1 MAQIFPPGITPANR
15 NFSPGEFPQTIFES
29 QNGAKTVLRYG
40 SKRINASLS
49 LSFKNITDGQV
60 GLILDHYD
68 DVNSVWDYVKFTSD
82 NGTAGIIDPGSGNY
96 FTKEIEGISG
106 TGETSSGLRWRY
118 AKAPQV
124 SSGTYPGVSNV
135 SCSFVACMD
144 GT

>member
-1 MAQIFPPGITPANR
+1 MAQITFPVDITPTSR
-15 NFSPGEFPQTIFES
+15 NYSPGEYPQSVFEA

-40 SKRINASLS
+40 NKRVNASLS
-49 LSFKNITDGQV
+49 LSFKNITDNQAAQ
-60 GLILDHYD
+60 ILANYENI
-68 DVNSVWDYVKFTSD
+68 NSDWDYLDF
-82 NGTAGIIDPGSGNY
+82 NGTDVLKGIEPTTSTLKTY
-96 FTKEIEGISG
+96 VKES
-106 TGETSSGLRWRY
+106 SSGLRWRY

>member
-1 MAQIFPPGITPANR
+1 MAQITFPLGITPTSR
-15 NFSPGEFPQTIFES
+15 NYSPGEFPQSVFEA

-40 SKRINASLS
+40 NKRVNASLS
-49 LSFKNITDGQV
+49 LSFKNITDNQAAE
-60 GLILDHYD
+60 ILANYENI
-68 DVNSVWDYVKFTSD
+68 NSDWDYLNF
-82 NGTAGIIDPGSGNY
+82 NGTDVLKGIEP
-96 FTKEIEGISG
+96 T
-106 TGETSSGLRWRY
+106 TSTLKTYVRESNSGLRWRY

>member
-1 MAQIFPPGITPANR
+1 MVQITFPVDITPTSR
-15 NFSPGEFPQTIFES
+15 NYSPGEFPQTVFEA

-40 SKRINASLS
+40 NKRVNASLS
-49 LSFKNITDGQV
+49 LSFKNINDDQAAQ
-60 GLILDHYD
+60 ILANYENI
-68 DVNSVWDYVKFTSD
+68 NSDWDYLDF
-82 NGTAGIIDPGSGNY
+82 NGTDVLKGIEPTTSTLKTY
-96 FTKEIEGISG
+96 VKES
-106 TGETSSGLRWRY
+106 SSGLRWRY

>member
-1 MAQIFPPGITPANR
+1 MAQITFPVDITPTSR
-15 NFSPGEFPQTIFES
+15 NYSHGEFPQSVFEA

-40 SKRINASLS
+40 NKRVNASLS
-49 LSFKNITDGQV
+49 LSFKNITDNQAAE
-60 GLILDHYD
+60 ILANYENI
-68 DVNSVWDYVKFTSD
+68 NSDWDYLDF
-82 NGTAGIIDPGSGNY
+82 NGTDVLKGITP
-96 FTKEIEGISG
+96 T
-106 TGETSSGLRWRY
+106 TSTLKTYVRESNSGLRWRY

>member
-1 MAQIFPPGITPANR
+1 MAQISFPVGITPTSR
-15 NFSPGEFPQTIFES
+15 NYSPGEFPQTVFEA

-40 SKRINASLS
+40 NKRVNASLS
-49 LSFKNITDGQV
+49 LSFKNITDNQAAE
-60 GLILDHYD
+60 ILANYENI
-68 DVNSVWDYVKFTSD
+68 NSDWDYLDF
-82 NGTAGIIDPGSGNY
+82 NGTDVLKGIEPTTSTLKTY
-96 FTKEIEGISG
+96 VKES
-106 TGETSSGLRWRY
+106 SSGLRWRY

>member
-1 MAQIFPPGITPANR
+1 MAQITFPVDITPTSR
-15 NFSPGEFPQTIFES
+15 NYSPGEYPQTVFEA

-40 SKRINASLS
+40 NKRVNASLS
-49 LSFKNITDGQV
+49 LSFKNITDNQAAQ
-60 GLILDHYD
+60 ILANYENI
-68 DVNSVWDYVKFTSD
+68 NSDWDYLNF
-82 NGTAGIIDPGSGNY
+82 NGTDVLKGIEPTTSTLKTY
-96 FTKEIEGISG
+96 VRES
-106 TGETSSGLRWRY
+106 SSGLRWRY

>member
-1 MAQIFPPGITPANR
+1 MAQITFPLGITPTSR
-15 NFSPGEFPQTIFES
+15 NYSPGEFPQSVFEA

-40 SKRINASLS
+40 NKRVNASLS
-49 LSFKNITDGQV
+49 LSFKNIDDDQAAQ
-60 GLILDHYD
+60 ILANYENI
-68 DVNSVWDYVKFTSD
+68 NSDWDYLDFNDTDVLKGITPTTSTLKTYVRES
-82 NGTAGIIDPGSGNY
+82 N
-96 FTKEIEGISG
+96 
-106 TGETSSGLRWRY
+106 SGLRWRY

>member
-1 MAQIFPPGITPANR
+1 MAQITFPVDITPTSR
-15 NFSPGEFPQTIFES
+15 NYSPGEYPQTVFEA

-40 SKRINASLS
+40 NKRVNASLS
-49 LSFKNITDGQV
+49 LSFKNIDDDQAAQ
-60 GLILDHYD
+60 ILANYENI
-68 DVNSVWDYVKFTSD
+68 NSDWDYLDF
-82 NGTAGIIDPGSGNY
+82 NGTDVLKGIEPTTSTLKTY
-96 FTKEIEGISG
+96 VKES
-106 TGETSSGLRWRY
+106 SSGLRWRY